1 MREILL
7 TSSVLILEVLLLRL
21 AFRDRISRRV
31 QYALWGLVLLRL
43 LVPVSLP
50 GADFSVLSAAE
61 PVGQAV
67 AERLE
72 AQLAPAP
79 SGETALPVTVL
90 PDVTENAPAESPEA
104 ALPAAGAGAGTIAP
118 DAGGGTAAGPARTL
132 TAAEVLTAV
141 WLTGAAAMAV
151 WFLVSN
157 LRFWRKLRRTRTPY
171 AVDGCAH
178 PVYLVEA
185 GLPSPCLFGLVRPAV
200 YLTSAAVETP
210 ERLRHV
216 IAHETAHAHHLDPL
230 WSLLRCVCLAVYWF
244 DPLVWIAAYV
254 SKADGELACDEAA
267 IRSLGEAERI
277 PYGRTLL
284 ALIPVR
290 RGPGSPLLS
299 ATTMTAG
306 KRQLTERI
314 TRIARGSQTRAAAL
328 FLVLALAALA
338 CAVTFTG
345 AKGDGA
351 TGGGEP
357 RPLTGDELAYFN
369 ETFFNQHGAYTIRNQ
384 FLNSLYERPED
395 IDLFELF
402 YCGTGIDEIMTD
414 EELRQV
420 GSFDTEGGP
429 ICPVDK
435 MSVEAINQV
444 LLENTGLTLDETEQ
458 IGMESFQYLPE
469 YNAYYHSH
477 GDTNYWGDVFISAG
491 EREGGT
497 IRLYYWDNFARY
509 DCDWL
514 CLTLEVQA
522 DGRCWFVSNQP
533 SEKPSIPT
541 AYPETEPVLAIS
553 LAEAE
558 PLSMEP
564 VALTERRDDCQQ
576 VYYTLGAN
584 DRTYCLYQS
593 TDGNIYGA
601 EILEDTETSWR
612 ASCFL
617 TVEYDA
623 WEDVLD
629 LWTFSDTLGLDGFY
643 AAYNV
648 AMGTQNYDYYT
659 WDASG
664 NLLHLLHTNSVPS
677 SVDMDGDGQ
686 NELLWT
692 PVAPA
697 DPDDQGTVYLV
708 FSRDGVLYQAN
719 TKRLLAENWPEMDF
733 WDYCTI
739 NEGRRCLTVTGSA
752 RQPGTPAGGGD
763 LYYFT
768 RYLYFDGENI
778 LVYQDNTTYTDHVAD
793 DINVPEAVLSAA
805 KDAVLSDLEYW
816 RTHTGAWSYVDG
828 QLQQAGVPAEWDDW
842 RITELVLTDT
852 VPAYPEL
859 GMWVYGLRYE
869 LHTTTPENVM
879 LAGGM
884 YMDED
889 GWVGGLN
896 TLPPVL
902 VFHTM
907 ANSGP
912 VLLQSSIPN
921 DVGRSSDNPMFA
933 GLMAQVALENGLLTP
948 SEVRAEDLY
957 YMFYN
962 GQDVFLN
969 LIGAFP
975 VDEQNAA
982 LDAMAEYAVSVANT
996 DDGGLLADGLQRLE
1010 EYDGLYELTEEG
1022 EAAHRRLLEIVNG
1035 GTAPAPPTEAEL
1047 QAAILNHQGSI
1058 LPMASDY
1065 CAEAH
1070 QVLQETSG
1078 QDAHTFH
1085 LYVYFSSY
1093 LQEDDAW
1100 VQDWYS
1106 LFPASVTFRCEN
1118 GVWQPVEYWGFYGS
1132 DSYDRVDL
1140 FPDFPEDVM
1149 NALWSGGEPTEQF
1162 DELAAA
1168 LRAECLA
1175 AADAYFA
1182 QHPGSS

>member
-7 TSSVLILEVLLLRL
+7 TSSVLILAVLLLRL

-79 SGETALPVTVL
+79 SGETAPPVTVL

-104 ALPAAGAGAGTIAP
+104 ALPAAGAGAGAIAP

-141 WLTGAAAMAV
+141 WLAGAAAMAV

-171 AVDGCAH
+171 AVDGCAY

-420 GSFDTEGGP
+420 GSFDTEGGL

-541 AYPETEPVLAIS
+541 AYPEPEPVLAIS

-564 VALTERRDDCQQ
+564 VALTERRDDCQRL
-576 VYYTLGAN
+576 YHILDAN
-584 DRTYCLYQS
+584 GRTYCFYQS

-601 EILEDTETSWR
+601 EILENTEDSWR

-623 WEDVLD
+623 WEVD
-629 LWTFSDTLGLDGFY
+629 LQAFSDTLGLDGFY

-664 NLLHLLHTNSVPS
+664 NLLHLLHTNSAPS

-686 NELLWT
+686 DELLWT

-697 DPDDQGTVYLV
+697 DPDDQGTTYLV
-708 FSRDGVLYQAN
+708 FSRDGALYQAN

-733 WDYCTI
+733 WDYSII

-768 RYLYFDGENI
+768 RYLYFDGENL
-778 LVYQDNTTYTDHVAD
+778 LVYKDLVNYTDHVAD
-793 DINVPEAVLSAA
+793 DIHVPEAVLSAA
-805 KDAVLSDLEYW
+805 KDAVLSDLDYW
-816 RTHTGAWSYVDG
+816 RTHTGAMAYVDG
-828 QLQQAGVPAEWDDW
+828 QWQQTGTQAEWDDW
-842 RITELVLTDT
+842 RITELELTDT

-859 GMWVYGLRYE
+859 GMRVYSLGHE

-889 GWVGGLN
+889 GWVGGSN
-896 TLPPVL
+896 SMSHIL

-907 ANSGP
+907 ADSGP
-912 VLLQSSIPN
+912 ALLQSSIPN
-921 DVGRSSDNPMFA
+921 DVGRTSDSPIFCA
-933 GLMAQVALENGLLTP
+933 LMAQVALENGLLTP
-948 SEVRAEDLY
+948 SEVRPVDLY

-975 VDEQNAA
+975 VEEQNAA
-982 LDAMAEYAVSVANT
+982 LDAMAEYAVSVADT

-1010 EYDGLYELTEEG
+1010 EYDSLYELTEEG
-1022 EAAHRRLLEIVNG
+1022 EAARWRLLEIVNG

-1078 QDAHTFH
+1078 QDTHTFH

-1175 AADAYFA
+1175 AADAYFV

>member
-79 SGETALPVTVL
+79 SGETAPPVTVL

-118 DAGGGTAAGPARTL
+118 DAGGGTAAGPSRAL

-141 WLTGAAAMAV
+141 WLAGAAAMAV
-151 WFLVSN
+151 WFLVTN

-267 IRSLGEAERI
+267 IRALGEAERI

-345 AKGDGA
+345 AKADPAPVPDGEDA
-351 TGGGEP
+351 AVGLSPGA

-369 ETFFNQHGAYTIRNQ
+369 EEFFNQNGGACMPNE
-384 FLNSLYERPED
+384 FLGFLFGSPED
-395 IDLFELF
+395 VNVFALFFNGVGMTDQVSPEEWQALEAVDGAHSELF
-402 YCGTGIDEIMTD
+402 WGCRKITA
-414 EELRQV
+414 
-420 GSFDTEGGP
+420 
-429 ICPVDK
+429 
-435 MSVEAINQV
+435 EAMDDI
-444 LLENTGLTLDETEQ
+444 LLTYTGLTAADMDPET
-458 IGMESFQYLPE
+458 MTSFLYLPE
-469 YNAYYHSH
+469 YDAYYEYYPLEESFSP
-477 GDTNYWGDVFISAG
+477 DLVTFTAG
-491 EREGGT
+491 ERAGNT
-497 IRLYYWDNFARY
+497 IRLYYEAFKFGGY
-509 DCDWL
+509 GTMCV
-514 CLTLEVQA
+514 TLEAQE
-522 DGRCWFVSNQP
+522 DGSCWFVSHTF
-533 SEKPSIPT
+533 SKKPAIPT
-541 AYPETEPVLAIS
+541 VYPETDPVLTIS
-553 LAEAE
+553 LTDLE
-558 PLSMEP
+558 PLAMEP
-564 VALTERRDDCQQ
+564 VTFTERRDDCQQ

-664 NLLHLLHTNSVPS
+664 NLLHLLHTNSAPS

-686 NELLWT
+686 DELLWT

-697 DPDDQGTVYLV
+697 DPDDQGTTYLV
-708 FSRDGVLYQAN
+708 FSRDGALYQAN

-733 WDYCTI
+733 WDYSTI

-768 RYLYFDGENI
+768 RYLYFDGENL
-778 LVYQDNTTYTDHVAD
+778 LVYKDLVNYTDHVAD
-793 DINVPEAVLSAA
+793 NIHVPEAVLSAA
-805 KDAVLSDLEYW
+805 KDAVLSDLDYW
-816 RTHTGAWSYVDG
+816 RTHTG
-828 QLQQAGVPAEWDDW
+828 AEWDDW
-842 RITELVLTDT
+842 RITELALTDT

-859 GMWVYGLRYE
+859 GLRVYHLGHE
-869 LHTTTPENVM
+869 LHTTTPENVVI
-879 LAGGM
+879 AGGM
-884 YMDED
+884 YLDED
-889 GWVGGLN
+889 GWMGGSN
-896 TLPPVL
+896 SMSHIL

-907 ANSGP
+907 ADSGP
-912 VLLQSSIPN
+912 ALLQSSIPN
-921 DVGRSSDNPMFA
+921 DVGRTSDSPIFCA
-933 GLMAQVALENGLLTP
+933 LMAQVALENGLLNP
-948 SEVRAEDLY
+948 SEVRPVDLY

-975 VDEQNAA
+975 VEEQNAA
-982 LDAMAEYAVSVANT
+982 LDAMAEYAVSVADT

-1010 EYDGLYELTEEG
+1010 EYDTLYELTEEG
-1022 EAAHRRLLEIVNG
+1022 EAAHWRLLEIVNG

-1078 QDAHTFH
+1078 QDTHTFH

-1162 DELAAA
+1162 DKLAAA

>member
-7 TSSVLILEVLLLRL
+7 TSSVLILAVLLLRL
-21 AFRDRISRRV
+21 VFRDRISRRV

-79 SGETALPVTVL
+79 SGETAPPVTVL

-171 AVDGCAH
+171 AVDGCAY

-267 IRSLGEAERI
+267 IRALGEAERI

-345 AKGDGA
+345 AKA
-351 TGGGEP
+351 EP
-357 RPLTGDELAYFN
+357 APVPLTGDELAYFN
-369 ETFFNQHGAYTIRNQ
+369 EQFFNAGDYNIRNQ
-384 FLNSLYERPED
+384 FLTSLYERPED
-395 IDLFELF
+395 IDLQELF
-402 YCGTGIDEIMTD
+402 YCGTGLPGSMSN

-420 GSFDTEGGP
+420 GSFAPDGTQ
-429 ICPVDK
+429 ICPTDK
-435 MSVEAINQV
+435 LPVADMNTV

-458 IGMESFQYLPE
+458 IGLVFFQYLPE
-469 YNAYYHSH
+469 YDAYYHSH
-477 GDTNYWGDVFISAG
+477 GDTNYFYGVSIVSG
-491 EREGGT
+491 ERVGDT
-497 IRLYYWDNFARY
+497 VRLYYPDTSARY
-509 DCDWL
+509 DSAWL
-514 CLTLEVQA
+514 CVTLEAQD
-522 DGRCWFVSNQP
+522 DGSYWFVSNQP
-533 SEKPSIPT
+533 AEQPAIPT
-541 AYPETEPVLAIS
+541 VYPEGEPVLTIS
-553 LAEAE
+553 LTDLTPYEPQAVEVTRHTGDCAERGSGYGVDSE
-558 PLSMEP
+558 
-564 VALTERRDDCQQ
+564 DGGQ
-576 VYYTLGAN
+576 VSVYIY
-584 DRTYCLYQS
+584 RS
-593 TDGNIYGA
+593 TDGNLYAA
-601 EILEDTETSWR
+601 EIVDMIAGPGERVEKWNVDCFFTFPEQNSIEDEENSIFCSFFRDLFGHDGLVLSYFGQLDRHTWVTFHDYYYFDSNRNPVLLARVHGSEP
-612 ASCFL
+612 AI
-617 TVEYDA
+617 
-623 WEDVLD
+623 LD
-629 LWTFSDTLGLDGFY
+629 L
-643 AAYNV
+643 
-648 AMGTQNYDYYT
+648 
-659 WDASG
+659 
-664 NLLHLLHTNSVPS
+664 
-677 SVDMDGDGQ
+677 DGDGT
-686 NELLWT
+686 NELLS
-692 PVAPA
+692 
-697 DPDDQGTVYLV
+697 DDDGTSGGAQLI
-708 FSRDGVLYQAN
+708 FQRDGQLYEANLTDLLQA
-719 TKRLLAENWPEMDF
+719 AWPEMTW
-733 WDYCTI
+733 WDNSTVDTS
-739 NEGRRCLTVTGSA
+739 RRCLTIVGMVHDA
-752 RQPGTPAGGGD
+752 DGGTPYG
-763 LYYFT
+763 FT

-793 DINVPEAVLSAA
+793 DIDVPETVLSAA
-805 KDAVLSDLEYW
+805 KDAVLSDLDYW

-828 QLQQAGVPAEWDDW
+828 VEQQTGTQAEWDDW
-842 RITELVLTDT
+842 RITELALTDT

-859 GMWVYGLRYE
+859 GMRVYGLRYE

-884 YMDED
+884 YMDEG

-896 TLPPVL
+896 TSSPYL
-902 VFHTM
+902 VFHVRL
-907 ANSGP
+907 NSAP
-912 VLLQSSIPN
+912 ALLESDIPF
-921 DVGRSSDNPMFA
+921 DVSPEAPMFA
-933 GLMAQVALENGLLTP
+933 GCLAQVALENGLLTP
-948 SEVRAEDLY
+948 SEVRPVDLY
-957 YMFYN
+957 YLFYN
-962 GQDVFLN
+962 NQTVFLN
-969 LIGAFP
+969 LLGAFS
-975 VDEQNAA
+975 VEEQNAA
-982 LDAMAEYAVSVANT
+982 LDALAEYAATGDSEY
-996 DDGGLLADGLQRLE
+996 DGTLLTDGLQNLE
-1010 EYDGLYELTEEG
+1010 WNSSGLTEEG
-1022 EAAHRRLLEIVNG
+1022 QMAYLRLRNAWTRAL
-1035 GTAPAPPTEAEL
+1035 AEAEL

-1078 QDAHTFH
+1078 QDTHTFH